1 MKKILLIICLV
12 FSLHIVTAQEAP
24 MYQQVTDNKPEI
36 GVKTEVYL
44 GDRMLIQREGEFRE
58 CITPKT
64 SYVKKAFRAIW
75 TLKAKQPLCKKNAD
89 DKFYFSNYEIADLCP
104 GGEQSSACKIAVR
117 FVNNKGKYEIHI
129 CQGQLMG
136 SGFNCYKKL
145 MIKDLNN
152 NDLEIND
159 HYFIY
164 TENTFQQSIEYAGR
178 NDDNLKFLYSEFTDG
193 FARQAFNREFQ
204 IDYSKGNVA
213 AFKGALIEIH
223 DATNTNIVYSVIRNF
238 RD

>member
-1 MKKILLIICLV
+1 MKKILLAICLL
-12 FSLHIVTAQEAP
+12 FSLQIVTAQEAP
-24 MYQQVTDNKPEI
+24 LYEQVTDNIPQI

-58 CITPKT
+58 CIVPKHA
-64 SYVKKAFRAIW
+64 YEIRAMMVNWKI
-75 TLKAKQPLCKKNAD
+75 KAKQPLCKRDAD
-89 DKFYFSNYEIADLCP
+89 SEFYHPNYFILPPSTDNTF
-104 GGEQSSACKIAVR
+104 GIFVR
-117 FVNNKGKYEIHI
+117 LLEKKDKYEIHI

-193 FARQAFNREFQ
+193 FARQAFTREFQ
-204 IDYSKGNVA
+204 VDYAKGDVA
-213 AFKGALIEIH
+213 AYKGAIIKIH
-223 DATNTNIVYSVIRNF
+223 DATNVNIVYEVIRNF
-238 RD
+238 QQ

>member
-1 MKKILLIICLV
+1 MKKILLTICLL
-12 FSLHIVTAQEAP
+12 FSLQIVTAQQVPLYE
-24 MYQQVTDNKPEI
+24 QVTDNIPQI

-58 CITPKT
+58 CIVPKHA
-64 SYVKKAFRAIW
+64 YEIRAMMVNWKI
-75 TLKAKQPLCKKNAD
+75 KAKQPLCKRDAD
-89 DKFYFSNYEIADLCP
+89 SEFYHPNYFILPPSADNTF
-104 GGEQSSACKIAVR
+104 GIFVR
-117 FVNNKGKYEIHI
+117 FLEKKDKYEIHI
-129 CQGQLMG
+129 CQGKMLG
-136 SGFNCYKKL
+136 KGGICPRKL
-145 MIKDLNN
+145 QIKGLNK

-164 TENTFQQSIEYAGR
+164 TEDTFQQSIEYAGR

-204 IDYSKGNVA
+204 VDYSKGNVA